1 MTPEQLVA
9 ILKRDVI
16 DGNIELYKN
25 LLNTTNE
32 AQNPIWKSILLMYI
46 ELSKEDKEVFLN
58 FLRIVEINTLS
69 HVLGILDG
77 STYVDEINDEFILTT
92 ESSNEK
98 INEDL
103 QDLFLELIE
112 ENK

>member
-1 MTPEQLVA
+1 M
-9 ILKRDVI
+9 
-16 DGNIELYKN
+16 
-25 LLNTTNE
+25 
-32 AQNPIWKSILLMYI
+32 
-46 ELSKEDKEVFLN
+46 
-58 FLRIVEINTLS
+58 RIVEINTLS

-103 QDLFLELIE
+103 QALFLELIE
-112 ENK
+112 EK

>member
-1 MTPEQLVA
+1 MKPEQLVRV
-9 ILKRDVI
+9 LERDVI
-16 DGNIELYKN
+16 EGNIELYRN

-32 AQNPIWKSILLMYI
+32 AQDPVWKGILPMYI
-46 ELSKEDKEVFLN
+46 EFSKEEKDVFLK

-77 STYVDEINDEFILTT
+77 STYVDEIDDDLLLTT
-92 ESSNEK
+92 ENSNVK

-112 ENK
+112 GK